1 MGILTICGSTAP
13 NAANRRL
20 LAALAHRYPSREISA
35 PWRIERLPLFGVSQD
50 HHPAIL
56 KNALEWLTTSGELSN
71 KAVIAITYTPAP
83 PRGAEAMTS
92 LIWSLKALE
101 ARVLAQCPLYQ
112 NQLSVADDHS
122 LRGLESIELVDE
134 LISLLP

>member
-1 MGILTICGSTAP
+1 VIQWRSAVSSADAIIISTPAYLS
-13 NAANRRL
+13 N
-20 LAALAHRYPSREISA
+20 
-35 PWRIERLPLFGVSQD
+35 V
-50 HHPAIL
+50 PAIL